1 MWLLLPGSARSASS
15 EAEAVVAEAAEVAG
29 AEETAAE
36 SGTRPGGPTARRGEA
51 AAGTSAAEA
60 VEVNIFAFIELFL
73 VELCVSAVK
82 CKLVLNIFQLEPI
95 FNTIFFTSLCAG
107 GGGWGDRGGD
117 RGGALPTNNRW
128 KEEPRDGGYSG
139 GGGRDGGYG
148 GGRGGGGERGGDRRG
163 GGDRYSE
170 DWTKPTARNE
180 RAEEELF
187 NQSHGPSGINF
198 DR

>member
-1 MWLLLPGSARSASS
+1 MNWSL
-15 EAEAVVAEAAEVAG
+15 
-29 AEETAAE
+29 
-36 SGTRPGGPTARRGEA
+36 
-51 AAGTSAAEA
+51 
-60 VEVNIFAFIELFL
+60 IFSNWIPFSIL
-73 VELCVSAVK
+73 
-82 CKLVLNIFQLEPI
+82 
-95 FNTIFFTSLCAG
+95 FFTSLCAG